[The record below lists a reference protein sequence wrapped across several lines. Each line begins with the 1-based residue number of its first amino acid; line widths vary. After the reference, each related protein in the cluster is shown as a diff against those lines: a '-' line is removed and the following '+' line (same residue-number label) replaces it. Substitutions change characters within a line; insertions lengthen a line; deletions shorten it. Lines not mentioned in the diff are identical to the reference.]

1 MLCADVDAAVFLRS
15 GDEGLVNSLLSG
27 DDDDDDSSVV
37 LVLFLGEEDL
47 LDLLEAIFFNMA
59 MAIRV
64 KRDDATTDAR
74 QPSPWCSL

>member
-1 MLCADVDAAVFLRS
+1 MLCADVDAAVFLCS

-37 LVLFLGEEDL
+37 LVVFLGEDL

-59 MAIRV
+59 MAIRGV
-64 KRDDATTDAR
+64 KQDDTTIDAR